1 MPELPEVETVMRGMQ
16 IALQDR
22 TIVQTIIRRHD
33 LRWQIPADFSTQVTG
48 ARILGF
54 YRRGKY
60 ILIRLSCGQSIILHL
75 GMSGRVVLDSPEPP
89 QRHEHVVFVTDD
101 GKRCG
106 YIDPRR
112 FGMLDLVPTSEENS
126 YRAFADMGP
135 EPLGN
140 GFSAQTLIDASK
152 GRRTPIKP
160 FLLDQHVVA
169 GLGNIYVCEA
179 LFRAAIA
186 PTIPACALTPR
197 KANALVRA
205 IRSVLQDAIAA
216 GGSSLKDYVRPEG
229 GLGYFQHAW
238 QVYGKKNQPCPKCP
252 GAPACPGVQHMTQAG
267 RTTFFC
273 PQHQKTGKI
282 GVSGAER
289 A

>member
-16 IALQDR
+16 IALQHR
-22 TIVQTIIRRHD
+22 TIERIIIRRHD
-33 LRWQIPADFSTQVTG
+33 LRWRIPADFSKQVTG
-48 ARILGF
+48 TTIQNF
-54 YRRGKY
+54 CRRGKY
-60 ILIRLSCGQSIILHL
+60 ILIRLSCGQSIVLHL
-75 GMSGRVVLDSPEPP
+75 GMSGRVLLDSPLASQP
-89 QRHEHVVFVTDD
+89 HEHVVFITDD

-112 FGMLDLVPTSEENS
+112 FGMLDLVPTHEEET
-126 YRAFADMGP
+126 YRAFLKMGP

-140 GFSAQTLIDASK
+140 AFSAQTLLDASRN
-152 GRRTPIKP
+152 RRTPIKP

-179 LFRAAIA
+179 LFRASIA
-186 PTIPACALTPR
+186 PTMPACDLTPR
-197 KANALVRA
+197 AAEELVHA
-205 IRSVLQDAIAA
+205 IRSVLEEAIAA
-216 GGSSLKDYVRPEG
+216 GGSSLKDYARPEG

-252 GAPACPGVQHMTQAG
+252 GTPACTGVQHMTQAG

-273 PQHQKTGKI
+273 PQHQKNG
-282 GVSGAER
+282 
-289 A
+289 

>member
-22 TIVQTIIRRHD
+22 AIVQTIIRRHD
-33 LRWQIPADFSTQVTG
+33 LRWRIPADFSQQVTG
-48 ARILGF
+48 STIQSF

-60 ILIRLSCGQSIILHL
+60 ILIRLSCGQSIVLHL
-75 GMSGRVVLDSPEPP
+75 GMSGRVLLDSPQTP
-89 QRHEHVVFVTDD
+89 QAHEHVVFVTDD

-112 FGMLDLVPTSEENS
+112 FGMMDLVPTHAEDT
-126 YRAFADMGP
+126 YRAFAKMGP

-140 GFSAQTLIDASK
+140 AFSPQTLLDACK

-160 FLLDQHVVA
+160 FLLDQQVVA

-179 LFRAAIA
+179 LFRASIA
-186 PTIPACALTPR
+186 PTMPACALTPR
-197 KANALVRA
+197 AAGVLVRA
-205 IRSVLQDAIAA
+205 IRSVLQEAIAA
-216 GGSSLKDYVRPEG
+216 GGSSLKDYARPEG

-238 QVYGKKNQPCPKCP
+238 QVYGKKGQPCPKCP
-252 GAPACPGVQHMTQAG
+252 GTPKCAGVQHMTQAG

-273 PQHQKTGKI
+273 PQHQKI
-282 GVSGAER
+282 G
-289 A
+289 

>member
-22 TIVQTIIRRHD
+22 VIEQTIIRRHD
-33 LRWQIPADFSTQVTG
+33 LRWRIPADFSQQVTG
-48 ARILGF
+48 STILSF

-60 ILIRLSCGQSIILHL
+60 ILIRLSCGQSIVLHL
-75 GMSGRVVLDSPEPP
+75 GMSGRVLLDSPKTP
-89 QRHEHVVFVTDD
+89 QLHEHVVFITDD

-112 FGMLDLVPTSEENS
+112 FGMLDLVPTHEEDT
-126 YRAFADMGP
+126 YRAFVKMGP

-140 GFSAQTLIDASK
+140 QFSPQTLLDAGK
-152 GRRTPIKP
+152 GRRTAIKP

-179 LFRAAIA
+179 LYRAGIA
-186 PTIPACALTPR
+186 PTMPACDLKP
-197 KANALVRA
+197 KAAGALVRA
-205 IRSVLQDAIAA
+205 IRAVLQDAIAA

-252 GAPACPGVQHMTQAG
+252 GTPKCAGVQHMTQAG

-273 PQHQKTGKI
+273 PQHQKNG
-282 GVSGAER
+282 
-289 A
+289 

>member
-33 LRWQIPADFSTQVTG
+33 LRWLIPADFSARVTG
-48 ARILGF
+48 STIVGF

-75 GMSGRVVLDSPEPP
+75 GMSGRVMLDSPQAP
-89 QRHEHVVFVTDD
+89 QAHEHVVFITDD
-101 GKRCG
+101 GKRCA

-112 FGMLDLVPTSEENS
+112 FGMLDLVPTHEEETH
-126 YRAFADMGP
+126 RAFANMGP

-140 GFSAQTLIDASK
+140 GFSAQTLLDACK
-152 GRRTPIKP
+152 GRRSPIKP

-179 LFRAAIA
+179 LYRASIA
-186 PTIPACALTPR
+186 PTMPACALKPH
-197 KANALVRA
+197 AAGVLVSA
-205 IRSVLQDAIAA
+205 IRSVLQEAIAA

-252 GAPACPGVQHMTQAG
+252 GTPACAGVEHMTQAG

-273 PQHQKTGKI
+273 PKHQKNG
-282 GVSGAER
+282 
-289 A
+289 

>member
-22 TIVQTIIRRHD
+22 TIMQTIIRRHD
-33 LRWQIPADFSTQVTG
+33 LRWRIPANFSKQVTG
-48 ARILGF
+48 ATIQSF

-60 ILIRLSCGQSIILHL
+60 ILIRLSCGQSIVLHL
-75 GMSGRVVLDSPEPP
+75 GMSGRILLDSPTAPEP
-89 QRHEHVVFVTDD
+89 HEHVVFVTDD

-112 FGMLDLVPTSEENS
+112 FGMLDLIPTDKEET
-126 YRAFADMGP
+126 YRAFINMGP

-140 GFSAQTLIDASK
+140 GFNAQTLLVAGK
-152 GRRTPIKP
+152 GRRMPIKP

-179 LFRAAIA
+179 LFRASIS
-186 PTIPACALTPR
+186 PTMPASNLTPR
-197 KANALVRA
+197 AAGVLVQA
-205 IRSVLQDAIAA
+205 IRAVLQEAIAA
-216 GGSSLKDYVRPEG
+216 GGSSLKDYARPEG

-252 GAPACPGVQHMTQAG
+252 GTPTCVGVQHMTQAG

-273 PQHQKTGKI
+273 PLHQKNG
-282 GVSGAER
+282 
-289 A
+289 